1 MSKIKKKVRVLKDV
15 HFDNEGSHLSYTTPE
30 DGGAASLKNE
40 AFLTKALNVEES
52 DNQAHACEDDTVEK
66 STENKTQTKENEMT
80 EVEKQ
85 LQEQVAKMQHELAVR
100 DAKDVLNKYGFE
112 AELNKQV
119 ADVIASIEAEKQE
132 AVYKALDALKG
143 EVEAK
148 DAEIE
153 KSAKDKSENPLAKAL
168 DEEVGTEGSEAV
180 EAEKSLVEQIKELQ
194 ISKKGAK

>member
-40 AFLTKALNVEES
+40 SYLIKNLNVEES
-52 DNQAHACEDDTVEK
+52 DNQAHACEDNTVEK
-66 STENKTQTKENEMT
+66 STENKTETKENEMT

-85 LQEQVAKMQHELAVR
+85 LQDQVAKMQHELAVR

-119 ADVIASIEAEKQE
+119 ADVIASIEADKQE
-132 AVYKALDALKG
+132 AVYKALDTLKG
-143 EVEAK
+143 EVETK
-148 DAEIE
+148 NEEIE
-153 KSAKDKSENPLAKAL
+153 KSTKDKTENPLTKAL
-168 DEEVGTEGSEAV
+168 DEEVGAEGSETV
-180 EAEKSLVEQIKELQ
+180 NVEKSLVEQIKELQ
-194 ISKKGAK
+194 DAKKGDK